1 MQKSM
6 AVLKT
11 DNVSPLNINV
21 ICFRP
26 RETNKFDLQ
35 VNVAAKQEVT
45 FYLTYQE
52 ILKRTTGLYHNVI
65 YIDPGQLVPDFS
77 INVKINET
85 RQITKV
91 NVPPLRTELLTE
103 RNDKGKSSFNISNT
117 FTCIYANVQDTH
129 VHSSWKHGLI
139 FFLVGNMYNN
149 IISGH
154 QRSNISWCSFECFYR
169 L

>member
-1 MQKSM
+1 M
-6 AVLKT
+6 AVLKS
-11 DNVSPLNINV
+11 DNVSPVNINV

-52 ILKRTTGLYHNVI
+52 LLKRKTGLYHNVI

-103 RNDKGKSSFNISNT
+103 RNDKGNSSFISV
-117 FTCIYANVQDTH
+117 TCIYANARYTCTFTLKAWSD
-129 VHSSWKHGLI
+129 L
-139 FFLVGNMYNN
+139 FF
-149 IISGH
+149 GH
-154 QRSNISWCSFECFYR
+154 
-169 L
+169 